1 MAVAVVARYP
11 DLTPETY
18 DQVIASLDL
27 DVNPPAGAIFHMAA
41 DGVGGVVASEIWQT
55 EQTFR
60 AFLDYRLR
68 PALRMHGVHRDPV
81 VEVSG
86 VALTKLDGSAKGG
99 VAVAIAYEL
108 GLPVKLVG
116 VGERLEDLRPFD
128 PDDFARAFFDESLLG
143 GSVAA

>member
-41 DGVGGVVASEIWQT
+41 EGVGGVVASEIWQT

-60 AFLDYRLR
+60 AFLDYRLIEVAPLHNVYAPEMFTIER
-68 PALRMHGVHRDPV
+68 MGAVSLPAHM
-81 VEVSG
+81 SG
-86 VALTKLDGSAKGG
+86 A
-99 VAVAIAYEL
+99 
-108 GLPVKLVG
+108 
-116 VGERLEDLRPFD
+116 
-128 PDDFARAFFDESLLG
+128 SL
-143 GSVAA
+143 

>member
-41 DGVGGVVASEIWQT
+41 EGVGGVVASEIWQT

-81 VEVSG
+81 IEVAPLHNVYAPEMFTIERMGAVSLPAHMSG
-86 VALTKLDGSAKGG
+86 A
-99 VAVAIAYEL
+99 
-108 GLPVKLVG
+108 
-116 VGERLEDLRPFD
+116 
-128 PDDFARAFFDESLLG
+128 SL
-143 GSVAA
+143 